1 MMKVFG
7 QGKARRTSET
17 NSKPTNHIQAN
28 MDAQQMM
35 KVFGQG
41 KAQGTSKT
49 SSEPM
54 HPIPQGACLRVIL
67 TLPPPSVKLGILL
80 DDNTTFGMPELKS
93 VAKNSPIRSQIPVA
107 FHRNSCVVSL
117 SSQAI
122 GHAEPKTARKCA
134 DLISKSQ
141 EGRIKPVK
149 LEVVLVQSK
158 MSTAPPLRRK
168 PSPERKLSPEPI
180 GGTYTPNH
188 EGGSNAANEKNLF
201 NQVSKTVLLDFFSD
215 EKKPAIASFIRERN
229 LPGNLRSAMERVLRS
244 HKRLLELADLRDTA
258 ARRKEAYD
266 IIETILPDTF
276 TEKAE
281 TDNSV
286 QAALLELLVSY
297 QDDPGK
303 HKHAVEI
310 IQTLFPDIT
319 KEKRGIDKK
328 LKMAVHAFFSDKN
341 CTSLASYCEE
351 NKLGVEMRGI
361 MRRFIDKDVRLSQL
375 VDQRA
380 DENRRVEAYNII
392 EHSSGASNSAK
403 AATPVYPKTAVMD
416 PPTAAYSRPIV
427 PDVHANAF
435 FSPENI
441 KKVAMK
447 LDFEARPRIAR
458 DGSKEIEVHERKIPD
473 EILILLTVDLYNRV
487 MKGRVMSRRDKDN
500 VSWGCAQILFY
511 DHGYKKVTRMSNLE
525 KTWESRL
532 EQAYISG
539 ADMTP
544 VNRNYAGSKSYTDKI
559 ENDYP
564 GLLTKL
570 YEYAE
575 KSIGKD
581 APFVEK
587 AMFMNEISMEDAA
600 DDPNMPILELNK
612 TRLSAWVKQQ
622 KRSEGV
628 EESAQAKLESKPE
641 GDYLS
646 FEKIEEKHPGLI
658 DDLYNFA
665 VEAMGPNAS
674 YHILATCM
682 NEKSKED
689 VEQHLTLPLVMMSKA
704 TLPNWVKKRGL

>member
-1 MMKVFG
+1 
-7 QGKARRTSET
+7 
-17 NSKPTNHIQAN
+17 
-28 MDAQQMM
+28 
-35 KVFGQG
+35 
-41 KAQGTSKT
+41 
-49 SSEPM
+49 
-54 HPIPQGACLRVIL
+54 VI
-67 TLPPPSVKLGILL
+67 KR
-80 DDNTTFGMPELKS
+80 
-93 VAKNSPIRSQIPVA
+93 A
-107 FHRNSCVVSL
+107 
-117 SSQAI
+117 
-122 GHAEPKTARKCA
+122 
-134 DLISKSQ
+134 
-141 EGRIKPVK
+141 
-149 LEVVLVQSK
+149 
-158 MSTAPPLRRK
+158 
-168 PSPERKLSPEPI
+168 
-180 GGTYTPNH
+180 
-188 EGGSNAANEKNLF
+188 
-201 NQVSKTVLLDFFSD
+201 LLDFFSD
-215 EKKPAIASFIRERN
+215 DKKNAIASFVRERN
-229 LPGNLRSAMERVLRS
+229 LPGNARSAMGKILRS
-244 HKRLLELADLRDTA
+244 HKRLWELVDLRDTA

-266 IIETILPDTF
+266 IIETILPDTL

-281 TDNSV
+281 TDNTV

-297 QDDPGK
+297 RDDPGK
-303 HKHAVEI
+303 HNHAVEI

-319 KEKRGIDKK
+319 KEKRGIEKNVK
-328 LKMAVHAFFSDKN
+328 IAVHEFFSDKN
-341 CTSLASYCEE
+341 CTSLASFCEE
-351 NKLGVEMRGI
+351 NKVGVEMRGT

-380 DENRRVEAYNII
+380 DEKRRVEAYHII
-392 EHSSGASNSAK
+392 EHFLPNAFYSTPEIAAELKDKTSHKSSGASNSAK
-403 AATPVYPKTAVMD
+403 AATSVYPETAAMD
-416 PPTAAYSRPIV
+416 PPTAAHSRPIV

-435 FSPENI
+435 FSPVNI
-441 KKVAMK
+441 KEVAIK
-447 LDFEARPRIAR
+447 LDFDARPRMAR

-487 MKGRVMSRRDKDN
+487 MKGRVMLRRDKDN

-511 DHGYKKVTRMSNLE
+511 DHGYKKVTGMSNLE

-544 VNRNYAGSKSYTDKI
+544 VNRNYVGSKSYTDKI

-600 DDPNMPILELNK
+600 DDPNMPVLELNK

-665 VEAMGPNAS
+665 VEAMGPDAS
-674 YHILATCM
+674 HHILATCM

-689 VEQHLTLPLVMMSKA
+689 VEQHPTLPLVMMSKA
-704 TLPNWVKKRGL
+704 TLPNWVKKRRL